1 MLLKKL
7 WEANMEPLLAYLEE
21 AQQAVK
27 GLVLDEVSGPL
38 LVPTLVQ
45 AGVPVAGAVVVVKG
59 RDKDLVTSTRGEWWR
74 LLVPGSYTVWA
85 HSGGRR
91 SREVTVTVKERL
103 LQVSFSFRLSV
114 LELAIYNG

>member
-1 MLLKKL
+1 M
-7 WEANMEPLLAYLEE
+7 
-21 AQQAVK
+21 
-27 GLVLDEVSGPL
+27 SGPL

-59 RDKDLVTSTRGEWWR
+59 RDKDLVTSTRGECRR

-114 LELAIYNG
+114 LELPRKHLTVRDQTWLKPLCRLMAGRTCRDTWWGG

>member
-1 MLLKKL
+1 M
-7 WEANMEPLLAYLEE
+7 A
-21 AQQAVK
+21 
-27 GLVLDEVSGPL
+27 SL
-38 LVPTLVQ
+38 LVPVLVQ
-45 AGVPVAGAVVVVKG
+45 AGVPVAGAVVVVEG

-103 LQVSFSFRLSV
+103 VQVRVSV
-114 LELAIYNG
+114 LELARQPLTFRDQTWVKPLCRLKVGRPCRDTWSGG